1 MNPVVTR
8 PAETGFTTPLSMTLG
23 WAIYL
28 ATSWTWVIGMFF
40 PVLLIRDFGIYG
52 WIVFAA
58 PNVLGAAAVGFVTFR
73 DAPSAADDSWKRRH
87 ATMLSIFALVTVSF
101 HLFGISC
108 LLSYLLSP
116 VTASVAAVA
125 GASAAMF
132 IRRLHD
138 SAVIRRIGL
147 AAFGISA
154 AAAVVF
160 LAYGGHLVGPRP
172 ALAIDADQVFGLIC
186 LAPGI
191 ASGFLLCPHLDL
203 TLQRVRDELPPSQA
217 RLAFGVG
224 FGVFFTGMICF
235 TVAYS
240 GYLIDVLNRGG
251 VALGILGIALGLHI
265 VTQALFTTSIHAE
278 PFLRRTAGELRA
290 NRARRAGVAAI
301 VVLPAAVFPGL
312 ITWMTPLGMTVGE
325 VVYRCFIGFYGVL
338 FPVYTW
344 AAMICRGWERP
355 GPSRFTWKMI
365 GAVVSISLPLFAVS
379 FLLRFYFWAVPAVGI
394 MLGVPWFLRN
404 AGRPTSSGMS
414 AA

>member
-1 MNPVVTR
+1 MSRVATR
-8 PAETGFTTPLSMTLG
+8 SADAGIATTLG

-28 ATSWTWVIGMFF
+28 ASSWTWVIGMFF

-73 DAPSAADDSWKRRH
+73 DAPGAADESWKRRH
-87 ATMLSIFALVTVSF
+87 AEMLNVFALVTVSF

-116 VTASVAAVA
+116 LAAVVATVA

-132 IRRLHD
+132 MRRLND
-138 SAVIRRIGL
+138 AAVIRRVGL
-147 AAFGISA
+147 AAFGVSA
-154 AAAVVF
+154 AAAAAF
-160 LAYGGHLVGPRP
+160 LAYGGHLAGPRP
-172 ALAIDADQVFGLIC
+172 ALVIDADQIFGLLC

-191 ASGFLLCPHLDL
+191 AAGFLLCPHLDL
-203 TLQRVRDELPPSQA
+203 TLQRVRDELPPRQA
-217 RLAFGVG
+217 RLAFGIG
-224 FGVFFTGMICF
+224 FGVFFAGMICF

-240 GYLIDVLNRGG
+240 GYLIDVLRRGG
-251 VALGILGIALGLHI
+251 EALGILGAALGIHI
-265 VTQALFTTSIHAE
+265 VTQALFTTTIHAE
-278 PFLRRTAGELRA
+278 PFLRRPAGGRGA
-290 NRARRAGVAAI
+290 NRVRRAGVAAI

-312 ITWMTPLGMTVGE
+312 VAWMTPLGMTVGE
-325 VVYRCFIGFYGVL
+325 VAYRCFIGFYGVL

-355 GPSRFTWKMI
+355 GPSRFTWTMI
-365 GAVVSISLPLFAVS
+365 GAIVTIALPLFAMS
-379 FLLRFYFWAVPAVGI
+379 FLLRFYIWAVPAVGI
-394 MLGVPWFLRN
+394 MLGVPWLLRN
-404 AGRPTSSGMS
+404 AGRSTASRAS